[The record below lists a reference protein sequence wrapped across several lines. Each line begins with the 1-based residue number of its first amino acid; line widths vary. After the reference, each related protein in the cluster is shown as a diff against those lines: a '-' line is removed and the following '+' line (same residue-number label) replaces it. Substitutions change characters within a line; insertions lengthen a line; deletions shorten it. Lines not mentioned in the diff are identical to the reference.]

1 MGNQNFNEHLE
12 RLKAQTE
19 TLKETL
25 AAFRDNYSR
34 LQFGMHRMENEIKK
48 SREMFEELTNRS
60 QPVAP
65 VIQMNPKQDT
75 DDRQLTA

>member
-1 MGNQNFNEHLE
+1 MGNTNFNEHLQ

-48 SREMFEELTNRS
+48 SREMFEELTNRK
-60 QPVAP
+60 QAAVT
-65 VIQMNPKQDT
+65 VIQMNTKQD
-75 DDRQLTA
+75 DDIQLTA